1 MIVLKKLFPII
12 LVILAAT
19 ACIPQ
24 RHFEYLQETNKHSDT
39 FHLATA
45 DSALILPFD
54 QVYIKVSSFDEV
66 NYNFFGTQSEE
77 VRTVTPQGLS
87 LVSYTVD
94 AYGYVNYPVAGRIQI
109 AGLSLYDASL
119 KIKEALSEYF
129 NQPTVIVK
137 FVNKTVTVLG
147 EVRVPGDHVYTREQ
161 INIFQALS
169 LAGDITD
176 FGNRKEVYILRENE
190 DKINKIKID
199 LTDEEILASNFYYLR
214 PYDILYV
221 KPLRAKRLDLVF
233 RPYSLLLSTITAAV
247 LILDYIDNNNQ

>member
-1 MIVLKKLFPII
+1 MIPLKKIFPIAF
-12 LVILAAT
+12 VALAAT

-39 FHLATA
+39 FKLSETENP
-45 DSALILPFD
+45 LILPLD
-54 QVYIKVSSFDEV
+54 QIYIKVSSFDEV
-66 NYNFFGTQSEE
+66 NYNFFGAQSDEL
-77 VRTVTPQGLS
+77 RTVSPQGLS

-94 AYGYVNYPVAGRIQI
+94 VYGYVNYPVAGRIQV
-109 AGLSLYDASL
+109 AGLSLYDASI

-176 FGNRKEVYILRENE
+176 FGNRKEIYIVREI
-190 DKINKIKID
+190 DDRINKIRVD
-199 LTDEEILASNFYYLR
+199 LTDEEILASDYYYLK
-214 PYDILYV
+214 PYDIVYV

-247 LILDYIDNNNQ
+247 LILDYIDDSNQ